1 MSTRIQSIDI
11 FRGLTIL
18 TMVFVNDLAGVRDI
32 PAWTKHALEGTD
44 SMTFVDVVFPAF
56 LFIVGMS
63 IPLALQRRK
72 DRGASSLTLWG
83 HVLTRSFALLVLGFF
98 MVNMSRLN
106 PALTGM
112 SRPAW
117 AMLFYLAVLALWTQ
131 SGATEGKRRRVFWAT
146 KTFGLLLIVL
156 LAALFRSG
164 DASSPGWMTTQW
176 WGILGLI
183 GWTYLVCSGFF
194 LVFGEN
200 IPAAVALVSIAVSL
214 YLGDRSGVLR
224 CLGPVNNV
232 IWLGGHVGGHV
243 SIAGAGM
250 IAGLLFMPGS
260 PAPTSRLRI
269 RWLLGMGVALAAGG
283 FLLRPLF
290 GISKNMATPSWS
302 LYSTAICCAVY
313 VLLYWIADLRQHGRL
328 FAFSE
333 PAGANP
339 LLAYIL
345 PDIFYSTIAIFGVEQ
360 LWWGLGYGFVGVLRS
375 LLFSAAIV
383 GITAYLTKLGLR
395 LKL

>member
-1 MSTRIQSIDI
+1 MSSRIQSIDI

-72 DRGASSLTLWG
+72 DRGDSMLILWG

-106 PALTGM
+106 PTLAGM
-112 SRPAW
+112 SHPVW
-117 AMLFYLAVLALWTQ
+117 ALLFYAAVLALWTQ
-131 SGATEGKRRRVFWAT
+131 SGASGGKPRPVFWVT
-146 KTFGLLLIVL
+146 KAFGVALIVL
-156 LAALFRSG
+156 LAFLFRSG
-164 DASSPGWMTTQW
+164 NASSPGWMTTQW

-183 GWTYLVCSGFF
+183 GWTYLICSGFF
-194 LVFGEN
+194 LVFGQN
-200 IPAAVALVSIAVSL
+200 IPAASALVTLAVCL
-214 YLGDRSGVLR
+214 YIGDKAGALQ

-232 IWLGGHVGGHV
+232 LWLGGHVGGHV

-250 IAGLLFMPGS
+250 IAGLLFMSGS
-260 PAPTSRLRI
+260 PAPTSSRRI
-269 RWLLGMGVALAAGG
+269 RWILGLGGVLAAGG
-283 FLLRPLF
+283 FLLRPLY

-302 LYSTAICCAVY
+302 LFSAAICCVVY
-313 VLLYWIADLRQHGRL
+313 VLLYWIADLRRQGRL

-345 PDIFYSTIAIFGVEQ
+345 PDIFYSGIALFGIEQ
-360 LWWGLGYGFVGVLRS
+360 LWWGAGDGLVGVLRS

-383 GITAYLTKLGLR
+383 GITGYCTRRGLR